1 MFGHFVKNTYFSAPK
16 SESINNLN
24 HIDMKIYQTNEI
36 KNIAL
41 LGSAG
46 SGKTT
51 LAESML
57 FESGVIKRRGSVEAK
72 NTVSDYFPVE
82 QEYGYS
88 VFSTVFN
95 VEWNNKKLNI
105 IDCPG
110 SDDFVGG
117 AITALNV
124 TDQAL
129 VLINGQYGPEVGT
142 QNIFRYTEKLSKPVI
157 FLVNQLDRENCDF
170 DSILN
175 QMREIYGQKCVPVQ
189 YPIETGP
196 NFNAVIDVLLMKK
209 YSWKPEGGAPI
220 IEEIPED
227 QKEKAMEL
235 HKALVEAAAENDEA
249 LMEKFFEEETLT
261 EDEMREGIRKGLV
274 TRSIF
279 PVFCVCGGRSMGVRR
294 LMEFLGNV
302 VPFVSDMPKVH
313 NTRGEEVAADS
324 TAPTSV
330 YFFKTSVEP
339 HIGEVS
345 YFKVM
350 SGAIKNGDDLSNAD
364 RGSKERI
371 TALYVCAGANRQP
384 VDQLNAGDIG
394 CTVKLKDVKT
404 GNTLNAKDAE
414 NRFDFIKYPN
424 SKYSR
429 AVKAVNESDTEKMM
443 AALTK
448 MRQEDPTW
456 VVEQSKELKQ
466 IIVHG
471 QGEFHLRT
479 LKWRMENNEKIAI
492 KYLEPKIPYR
502 ETITKMARADY
513 RHKKQ
518 SGGAGQFGEVH
529 LIVEPY
535 AEGMPDPTVYKF
547 NGQEFKMNIKGK
559 EEITL
564 DWGGKLVFINSVVG
578 GAIDMRFMPAILKG
592 IMERMEQGPLTGS
605 YARDVRVIV
614 YDGKMHPVDS
624 NELSFMLAARNA
636 FSAAFKE
643 AGPKVLEPIYDL
655 EVLVPGDYMGDV
667 MSDLQGRRAIIMGM
681 DSEAGYQKLSA
692 KIPLKEL
699 SSYSI
704 ALSSITGGRA
714 SFTTSFSSYELVPND
729 IQQALIKQHEE
740 EMKDED

>member
-1 MFGHFVKNTYFSAPK
+1 MRV
-16 SESINNLN
+16 
-24 HIDMKIYQTNEI
+24 YQTNEI

-51 LAESML
+51 LAEAML
-57 FESGVIKRRGSVEAK
+57 YEAGIIKRRGSVEAK

-88 VFSTVFN
+88 VFSTVFH

-110 SDDFVGG
+110 ADDFVGG

-124 TDQAL
+124 TDQA
-129 VLINGQYGPEVGT
+129 VILINGQYGPEVGT
-142 QNIFRYTEKLSKPVI
+142 QNNFRYTEKLKKPVI
-157 FLVNQLDRENCDF
+157 FLVNQLDSDKCDF
-170 DSILN
+170 DAIVSS
-175 QMREIYGQKCVPVQ
+175 MKDIYGPKCVQIQ
-189 YPIETGP
+189 YPITTGP
-196 NFNAVIDVLLMKK
+196 GFNSLIDVLLMKK

-220 IEEIPED
+220 IEDIPAE
-227 QKEKAMEL
+227 EMPKAMEL
-235 HKALVEAAAENDEA
+235 HKALVEAAAENDEG
-249 LMEKFFEEETLT
+249 LMEKFFEEEALT

-279 PVFCVCGGRSMGVRR
+279 PVFCVCAGKDMGVRR

-302 VPFVSDMPKVH
+302 VPFVSEMPKVH

-324 TAPTSV
+324 NGPTSL
-330 YFFKTSVEP
+330 YFFKTGMEP

-350 SGAIKNGDDLSNAD
+350 SGTVKTGADLTNAD
-364 RGSKERI
+364 RGSKERLAQI
-371 TALYVCAGANRQP
+371 FACAGANRIQ
-384 VDQLNAGDIG
+384 VDEMCAGDIG

-404 GNTLNAKDAE
+404 GNALNGKDCE
-414 NRFDFIKYPN
+414 YKYDFIKYPN

-429 AVKAVNESDTEKMM
+429 AIKAVNEQETEKMM
-443 AALTK
+443 ASLIK

-456 VVEQSKELKQ
+456 VVEQSKELRQ
-466 IIVHG
+466 TIVHG

-479 LKWRMENNEKIAI
+479 LKWRMENNEKIQV
-492 KYLEPKIPYR
+492 KFEEPKIPYR
-502 ETITKMARADY
+502 ETITKAARADY

-535 AEGMPDPTVYKF
+535 ADGMPDPTVFKF
-547 NGQEFKMNIKGK
+547 GGQEYRINVKNK
-559 EEITL
+559 EEIDL
-564 DWGGKLVFINSVVG
+564 EWGGKLVFINSVVG
-578 GAIDMRFMPAILKG
+578 GAIDARFMPAILKG
-592 IMERMEQGPLTGS
+592 VMERMERGPLTGS

-624 NELSFMLAARNA
+624 NELSFMLAGRNA
-636 FSAAFKE
+636 FAAAFRE
-643 AGPKVLEPIYDL
+643 AGPKILEPIYDL
-655 EVLVPGDYMGDV
+655 EVYVPADFMGDV
-667 MSDLQGRRAIIMGM
+667 MSDLQGRRAMIMGM
-681 DSEAGYQKLSA
+681 DSEAGYQKLQA

-699 SSYSI
+699 SNYSI
-704 ALSSITGGRA
+704 SLSSITGGRA
-714 SFTTSFSSYELVPND
+714 SFTTKFASYELVPND
-729 IQQALIKQHEE
+729 IQQQLVKEHEAE
-740 EMKDED
+740 LASED

>member
-1 MFGHFVKNTYFSAPK
+1 MRV
-16 SESINNLN
+16 
-24 HIDMKIYQTNEI
+24 YQTNEI

-51 LAESML
+51 LAEAML
-57 FESGVIKRRGSVEAK
+57 YESGVIKRRGSVEAK

-110 SDDFVGG
+110 ADDFVGQ
-117 AITALNV
+117 AITAMNV

-129 VLINGQYGPEVGT
+129 ILINGQYGPEVGT
-142 QNIFRYTEKLSKPVI
+142 QNNFRYTEKLKKPVI
-157 FLVNQLDRENCDF
+157 FLVNQLDSDKCDF
-170 DSILN
+170 DTIISS
-175 QMREIYGQKCVPVQ
+175 MKDIYGPKCVQIQ

-196 NFNAVIDVLLMKK
+196 GFNALIDVLLMKK

-220 IEEIPED
+220 IEDIPAEEMD
-227 QKEKAMEL
+227 KAMEL
-235 HKALVEAAAENDEA
+235 HKALVEAAAENDET

-279 PVFCVCGGRSMGVRR
+279 PVFCVCAGRSMGVRR

-302 VPFVSDMPKVH
+302 VPFVSEMPKVH
-313 NTRGEEVAADS
+313 NTRGEEVPAE
-324 TAPTSV
+324 TSGPESL
-330 YFFKTSVEP
+330 YFFKTGVEP

-350 SGAIKNGDDLSNAD
+350 SGSVKPGDDLSNAD

-371 TALYVCAGANRQP
+371 ANIYVCAGANRQP
-384 VDQLNAGDIG
+384 VDCLNAGDIG

-404 GNTLNAKDAE
+404 GNTLNGKDCD

-429 AVKAVNESDTEKMM
+429 AIKAVNEADTEKLM

-456 VVEQSKELKQ
+456 VVEQSKELRQ
-466 IIVHG
+466 TIIHG

-479 LKWRMENNEKIAI
+479 LKWRLENNEKLPVKFIDA
-492 KYLEPKIPYR
+492 KIPYR
-502 ETITKMARADY
+502 ETITKAARADY

-535 AEGMPDPTVYKF
+535 ADGMPDPVSYKF
-547 NGQEFKMNIKGK
+547 NGQEFKMNIKSK
-559 EEITL
+559 DVIDLE
-564 DWGGKLVFINSVVG
+564 WGGKLVFINSVVG
-578 GAIDMRFMPAILKG
+578 GAIDTRFMPAILKG

-605 YARDVRVIV
+605 YARDVRVVV

-624 NELSFMLAARNA
+624 NELSFMLAARHA
-636 FSAAFKE
+636 FADAFRN
-643 AGPKVLEPIYDL
+643 AGPKILEPIYDL
-655 EVLVPGDYMGDV
+655 EVYVPADFMGDV
-667 MSDLQGRRAIIMGM
+667 MSDLQGRRALIMGM
-681 DSEAGYQKLSA
+681 DSEAGYQKLQA
-692 KIPLKEL
+692 KIPQKEL
-699 SSYSI
+699 ASYSI
-704 ALSSITGGRA
+704 SLSSLTGGRA
-714 SFTTSFSSYELVPND
+714 SFTTKFASYELVPNE
-729 IQQALIKQHEE
+729 IQQELIKAHEA
-740 EMKDED
+740 EMSDKDE